1 MKIIRNVMALGV
13 LMLLWLALWA
23 GGVNAKFLISGELR
37 LLESLS
43 ATSNLDVGSLV
54 LSLADFLYENND
66 SAKFFGA
73 REYNSLIVIRL
84 LMPLLCFKWCFLL
97 LGIMSFKIWHNVNKK
112 GVWLADL
119 NLMVK
124 ILDHISLWWCA
135 ILLAFLSTQLQFV
148 VSYLIFII
156 EAVIVFKQGFM
167 LANSYF
173 LQSLLERRFTS

>member
-1 MKIIRNVMALGV
+1 MKIIRNMMMLGV

-23 GGVNAKFLISGELR
+23 GGINSKFLISGELR

-43 ATSNLDVGSLV
+43 AASNLEPGSVV
-54 LSLADFLYENND
+54 LALADFLYENND

-73 REYNSLIVIRL
+73 REYNKLIVIRL
-84 LMPLLCFKWCFLL
+84 LMPLFCFKWCYLL
-97 LGIMSFKIWHNVNKK
+97 LGIMSFKIWHNVNKQ
-112 GVWLADL
+112 GGWLIDM
-119 NLMVK
+119 NFVVK
-124 ILDHISLWWCA
+124 ILDHISLWWCF

-156 EAVIVFKQGFM
+156 EAVIVFKLGFM

-173 LQSLLERRFTS
+173 LQNLLERRFTS

>member
-1 MKIIRNVMALGV
+1 
-13 LMLLWLALWA
+13 
-23 GGVNAKFLISGELR
+23 
-37 LLESLS
+37 
-43 ATSNLDVGSLV
+43 
-54 LSLADFLYENND
+54 
-66 SAKFFGA
+66 
-73 REYNSLIVIRL
+73 
-84 LMPLLCFKWCFLL
+84 
-97 LGIMSFKIWHNVNKK
+97 MSFKIWHNVNKK

-156 EAVIVFKQGFM
+156 EAVIVFKLGFM